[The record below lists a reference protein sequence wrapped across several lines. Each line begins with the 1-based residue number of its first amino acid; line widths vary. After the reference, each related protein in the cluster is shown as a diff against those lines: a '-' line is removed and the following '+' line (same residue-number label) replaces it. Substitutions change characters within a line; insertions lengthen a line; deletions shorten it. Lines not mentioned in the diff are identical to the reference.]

1 VYPGRS
7 KLNEKCAYITFHI
20 ILLAGNLG
28 GAASLLASG
37 NAYSMQGKVEVPGDT
52 SDCMLTELP
61 FAVQF
66 GADRRQ
72 LGRVCHGQSHLY
84 PYTRDSR

>member
-1 VYPGRS
+1 MGLQIAVQWDWVS
-7 KLNEKCAYITFHI
+7 VIAAQTL
-20 ILLAGNLG
+20 NLG